1 MGANSPRIEYVATSD
16 FLSIGSGRHQKV
28 AGGAWWVTLEPMF
41 DAFYSE
47 DGKCVLLY
55 LFDAARILLP
65 PMTQKQSN
73 RAFQYK
79 DLSGYYC
86 RETDTLVISNGNN
99 VVKSEEMAQGIMS
112 HYDENGEVA
121 KVTFEGAAKIL
132 LPYLETWQEPSAEKL
147 AAIEKR
153 IQAGP

>member
-1 MGANSPRIEYVATSD
+1 MGANTPRIEYVATSD
-16 FLSIGSGRHQKV
+16 FLSIGNGGKQKV
-28 AGGAWWVTLEPMF
+28 AGGAWWVTIEPMF

-65 PMTQKQSN
+65 PMTQNKPN
-73 RAFQYK
+73 RTFQYK
-79 DLSGYYC
+79 DLSGCYC
-86 RETDTLVISNGNN
+86 KETDTLVISNGNT
-99 VVKSEEMAQGIMS
+99 VVKSEDMAQGIKS

-121 KVTFEGAAKIL
+121 KVTFESAAKIL
-132 LPYLETWQEPSAEKL
+132 LPYLETWQEPSAEEL